1 MEINIKLSNLLNIN
15 AVLKEIIENKDNIKS
30 DSLFKFKLL
39 TIMKSLESHV
49 SNFEAVKNDKIQ
61 EYGKP
66 DDDGKI
72 IVSPDDK
79 EMFDK
84 FVYDINELLN
94 SEVSINIQKL
104 KAGDVFDKG
113 IDAEYLVKL
122 YNIMEE

>member
-15 AVLKEIIENKDNIKS
+15 SVLKEIIENKDNVKS

-39 TIMKSLESHV
+39 TIMKSLEGHI
-49 SNFEAVKNDKIQ
+49 SNFEPVKNDKIQ

-66 DDDGKI
+66 DEDGKI
-72 IVSPDDK
+72 VVSPDDK

-84 FVYDINELLN
+84 FVKDINELLN
-94 SEVSINIQKL
+94 SEVTINIHRL
-104 KAGDVFDKG
+104 KAADVFDKG

-122 YNIMEE
+122 YDIMEE

>member
-15 AVLKEIIENKDNIKS
+15 SVLKEIIENKDNVKS

-39 TIMKSLESHV
+39 TIMKSLEGHI

-66 DDDGKI
+66 DEDGKI
-72 IVSPDDK
+72 VVSPDDK

-84 FVYDINELLN
+84 FVKDINELLN
-94 SEVSINIQKL
+94 SEVTINIHRL
-104 KAGDVFDKG
+104 KAADVFDKG

-122 YNIMEE
+122 YDIMEE

>member
-15 AVLKEIIENKDNIKS
+15 AVLKEIIENKDNVKS
-30 DSLFKFKLL
+30 DSLFKFRLL

-122 YNIMEE
+122 YDIMEE

>member
-15 AVLKEIIENKDNIKS
+15 AVLKEIIENKDNVKS
-30 DSLFKFKLL
+30 DSLFKFRLL

-66 DDDGKI
+66 DEDGKI

-122 YNIMEE
+122 YDIMEE

>member
-15 AVLKEIIENKDNIKS
+15 AVLKEIIENKDNVKS
-30 DSLFKFKLL
+30 DSLFKFRLL
-39 TIMKSLESHV
+39 TIMKSLEDHV

-66 DDDGKI
+66 DEDGKI

-122 YNIMEE
+122 YDIMEE